1 MAQWTLKC
9 EKADFAWAQFLRQ
22 LKESLLELFD
32 LIFETSRLLDWKK
45 NVEEKEEEE
54 EKN

>member
-1 MAQWTLKC
+1 MDFKVC

-32 LIFETSRLLDWKK
+32 LRFETSRLLDWKK
-45 NVEEKEEEE
+45 KNVEEEEEEE